1 MAAELG
7 ELIGPG
13 KLAGRRDRVFSK
25 CAAVVLALV
34 VLTGCDDAAKPAPEQ
49 PRELVYMSRNTLWAV
64 PEDVAIYSN
73 GAVAYRQLLHTK
85 ISMKV
90 RRTRLSPAAL
100 DSLRRLIARTRL
112 DGADRAGAAQPRSGF
127 TYLLRL
133 DGRSITTVD
142 GRLAPGVRPLI
153 RRLAR
158 LEDRMLLRGE

>member
-1 MAAELG
+1 MSH
-7 ELIGPG
+7 
-13 KLAGRRDRVFSK
+13 RVFSK
-25 CAAVVLALV
+25 CAAVVL
-34 VLTGCDDAAKPAPEQ
+34 VLLAGCGDTTKPAPEK

-64 PEDVAIYSN
+64 PEDVAVYED

-90 RRTRLSPAAL
+90 RRTRLSPSSLA
-100 DSLRRLIARTRL
+100 SLRELVARTRL
-112 DGADRAGAAQPRSGF
+112 DGADRAGAAQPRNGF

-142 GRLAPGVRPLI
+142 GQLAPGVRPLI

>member
-1 MAAELG
+1 M
-7 ELIGPG
+7 
-13 KLAGRRDRVFSK
+13 GRVAVVVFL
-25 CAAVVLALV
+25 VVLA
-34 VLTGCDDAAKPAPEQ
+34 GCGSSTPPPRTEK

-64 PEDVAIYSN
+64 PEDVAVYEN

-100 DSLRRLIARTRL
+100 ASLQRLIARTRL
-112 DGADRAGAAQPRSGF
+112 DGADRPGAAQPRNGF
-127 TYLLRL
+127 SYLLRL
-133 DGRSITTVD
+133 DGRSISTVD
-142 GRLAPGVRPLI
+142 GHVSPGVRPLI